1 MEVETGGGLNY
12 AAIIWRWKWR
22 IGLLILIFMVA
33 AGAVSFRLPK
43 TYRSSAVLLIL
54 PPKFQKELGVFTLSA
69 PIYKFIVKSGHILG
83 KVVER
88 MRREDILSLDQGLG
102 DLGNFSVATETVELG
117 VELGY
122 GGEVMELEAVLKLV
136 VTSKDPKKAAFAVNA
151 WAEAFVEHYKEL
163 TGTAAIFREYDVAKV
178 NLEKAEDALKEF
190 ESKCNLPLMSQSLQ
204 VSIERLAG
212 VPASALASLEQIS
225 KESQYHPPE
234 EPAPLFHQTVYASL
248 GQVPKEGLQSRLLN
262 LREEIATKKKVLEEK
277 KRQVAEMEEE
287 GLWVGLVK
295 RWPGITPEPKETLT
309 TGPLYLRTVASRDFL
324 MRAEEA
330 RRNFQEKRRLDFH
343 AAEIERKRQA
353 LMDNRVELSNVQI
366 ELKTKELAELEA
378 EYYQALLDL
387 NRHDKA
393 VAVAQGHYDALGEK
407 YLSIKKETDDLEM
420 EIPVLE
426 AQEIALAE
434 EVERTQAEI
443 AELQKK
449 HSQKMV
455 EHARLAREQERLK
468 TTFDHMAQKEEIAR
482 SAEETAGVKIVARA
496 GVPSR
501 PYSPKRKIIVLGAG
515 FVALILGAFLAFFF
529 EAAGVGKSRMTKS
542 G

>member
-1 MEVETGGGLNY
+1 M
-12 AAIIWRWKWR
+12 
-22 IGLLILIFMVA
+22 
-33 AGAVSFRLPK
+33 
-43 TYRSSAVLLIL
+43 
-54 PPKFQKELGVFTLSA
+54 
-69 PIYKFIVKSGHILG
+69 
-83 KVVER
+83 
-88 MRREDILSLDQGLG
+88 
-102 DLGNFSVATETVELG
+102 
-117 VELGY
+117 
-122 GGEVMELEAVLKLV
+122 V
-136 VTSKDPKKAAFAVNA
+136 VTSKDAKKAASAANA

-163 TGTAAIFREYDVAKV
+163 TGTAAIFREYDMTKA

-204 VSIERLAG
+204 MSIERLAG
-212 VPASALASLEQIS
+212 VPASVLASLEQIS
-225 KESQYHPPE
+225 KEALYPAHD
-234 EPAPLFHQTVYASL
+234 PAPLFHQTVLAAM
-248 GQVPKEGLQSRLLN
+248 GQVSKEGLQSRLLN
-262 LREEIATKKKVLEEK
+262 LREEIAAKKKILEEK

-295 RWPGITPEPKETLT
+295 RWPGITPEPKETHT

-343 AAEIERKRQA
+343 AAEIERKRQV
-353 LMDNRVELSNVQI
+353 LMDNRAELSKVQI

-387 NRHDKA
+387 SRHDKA

-420 EIPVLE
+420 EIPVLQ
-426 AQEIALAE
+426 AQAIALAE
-434 EVERTQAEI
+434 EVERTQTEI

-455 EHARLAREQERLK
+455 EHARLAREQERLR
-468 TTFDHMAQKEEIAR
+468 TAFDRIALKEEVAR
-482 SAEETAGVKIVARA
+482 SAEETAGVKIVSRA

-501 PYSPKRKIIVLGAG
+501 PFSPKRKIIVLGAG